1 MRPVDN
7 LLVRFRLRRA
17 PPTITRRQAQQVRP
31 LRNPQLEWHCNDDGF
46 VVATLTRRAG
56 LRGKM
61 ISFFLAVPESRPV
74 VLDEVG
80 TFVWHLCDGEHSVEQ
95 IAAELSREYK
105 LSHREVE
112 VSLNEFMRLLAK
124 RGMIAV
130 AVPKEVVAEMDPEV
144 VKSLGLTELEVL
156 KEKPSAEEAEGG
168 SDQE

>member
-1 MRPVDN
+1 MRLVDN
-7 LLVRFRLRRA
+7 LLVRVRLRRA

-61 ISFFLAVPESRPV
+61 ISFFLAVPETRPV

-112 VSLNEFMRLLAK
+112 VSLNEYLKMLGR

-130 AVPKEVVAEMDPEV
+130 AVPREVMAELSEETKHVLGIKEIPAEADGRQN
-144 VKSLGLTELEVL
+144 LR
-156 KEKPSAEEAEGG
+156 
-168 SDQE
+168 

>member
-1 MRPVDN
+1 MRLVDN

-31 LRNPQLEWHCNDDGF
+31 LRNPQLEWHHNDDGF

-56 LRGKM
+56 LRGKL

-80 TFVWHLCDGEHSVEQ
+80 TFVWNLCDGAHSVEQ
-95 IAAELSREYK
+95 IAAALCREYK
-105 LSHREVE
+105 LSAREVE
-112 VSLNEFMRLLAK
+112 VSLNEYLRMLGR

-130 AVPKEVVAEMDPEV
+130 AVPGEVMAELSQDTKRALGIKEIPAEADAAAEPPAT
-144 VKSLGLTELEVL
+144 S
-156 KEKPSAEEAEGG
+156 PS
-168 SDQE
+168 DD